1 MNSAKYR
8 FVLDLHSVQS
18 KVSIRA
24 IVGDTSRRLCISLSD
39 GGEPYFIDEGCL
51 AKITIVRPTRSYA
64 EDFCAIENNTVIYDF
79 KDYTAIEEGIHE
91 CSLTLYDSNGG
102 ILGTPRFT
110 MEVSGRVVGDVEI
123 SDYDRSVIDAIVEAE
138 AKRQADFDKMM
149 EDLANGKY
157 SGGGSNP
164 LYSSVTLRASAWVG
178 VDDPYSQVV
187 SIEGVTPN
195 SKVDLLPSVDQ
206 LAIFHD
212 KDIAFVTEN
221 DDGVVAVYAIGD
233 KPTRDYTIEVCIT
246 EVVV

>member
-39 GGEPYFIDEGCL
+39 GGEPYFIDDGCV
-51 AKITIVRPTRSYA
+51 AKITISRPTRSYA
-64 EDFCAIENNTVIYDF
+64 EDFCTIENNTVIYDF

-91 CSLTLYDSNGG
+91 CSLTLYGPDGG

-110 MEVSGRVVGDVEI
+110 MEVSGRVIGDVEI

-138 AKRQADFDKMM
+138 AKRQETFDKML

-178 VDDPYSQVV
+178 ADDPYSQVV

-195 SKVDLLPSVDQ
+195 SKVDLLPSVEQ

-221 DDGVVAVYAIGD
+221 EDGVVTVYAIGD

>member
-18 KVSIRA
+18 KVSVRA

-39 GGEPYFIDEGCL
+39 GGEPYFIDDGCV
-51 AKITIVRPTRSYA
+51 AKITISRPTRSYA

-91 CSLTLYDSNGG
+91 CSLTLYGPDGG

-110 MEVSGRVVGDVEI
+110 MEVSGRVIGDVEI

-138 AKRQADFDKMM
+138 AKRQETFDKML

-164 LYSSVTLRASAWVG
+164 LYSSVTLRASAWAG
-178 VDDPYSQVV
+178 ADDPYSQVV

-195 SKVDLLPSVDQ
+195 SKVDLLPSVEQ

-221 DDGVVAVYAIGD
+221 EDGVVTVYAIGD